1 MKKYFNVI
9 LGSIIIGLC
18 FNIFF
23 LPYNLISTTVFGLSE
38 FFYNIIPINPA
49 IPILAVNL
57 IILFFGILILGYNN
71 CKKYMLTSFLIPITI
86 YISFYFTSKIDL
98 STIDKIVIVISGAYL
113 TGYGYSLIHK
123 SNYHVGGFSILDDIV
138 NNYRTKKNKEISIL
152 VDVIVVLLTFLS
164 YGFETSVYSIIIIF
178 LINYMS
184 TKSRIGV
191 SNSKTFFIITTKEK
205 EVKEYLISE
214 LHHDYTEFNVKGG
227 YSNNK
232 SKIIMT
238 VIDTKDYYRLK
249 EGVILLDKDAFVFI
263 IDNYEVIN
271 KNVTI
276 SKKLNNI

>member
-1 MKKYFNVI
+1 MKKYINVI

-23 LPYNLISTTVFGLSE
+23 LPYNLISTSVFGLSE

-71 CKKYMLTSFLIPITI
+71 CKKYILTSFLIPITI

-98 STIDKIVIVISGAYL
+98 STIDKIVIVIAGAYL

-123 SNYHVGGFSILDDIV
+123 SNYHVGGFSILDEIV

-152 VDVIVVLLTFLS
+152 VDVIVVVLTFLS
-164 YGFETSVYSIIIIF
+164 YGFESAVYSIIIIF
-178 LINYMS
+178 LITYMS

-191 SNSKTFFIITTKEK
+191 SSSKTFFIITTKEK
-205 EVKEYLISE
+205 EVKEYLINE
-214 LHHDYTEFNVKGG
+214 IHHDYTEFNVKGG

-232 SKIIMT
+232 SKIVMT
-238 VIDTKDYYRLK
+238 VVDTKDYYKLK
-249 EGVILLDKDAFVFI
+249 EGIIIIDKDAFVFI

-276 SKKLNNI
+276 SKKFNNI